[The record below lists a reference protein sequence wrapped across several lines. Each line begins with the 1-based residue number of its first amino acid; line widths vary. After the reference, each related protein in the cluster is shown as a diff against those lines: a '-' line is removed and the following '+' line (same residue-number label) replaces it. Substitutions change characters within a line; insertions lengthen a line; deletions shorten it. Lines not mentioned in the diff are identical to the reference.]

1 MKLQLP
7 IFANARLARLSLAPS
22 SLAFF
27 CLACPPLH
35 AAPKLPQVEEPAL
48 RAHLALLSSDLF
60 EGRGTGQRGGELTM
74 AYLETQVAALG
85 LQGANGKGFRQA
97 VQITGIVPLPAQSNV
112 NLVAGGKGLEFH
124 FGDDWIWR
132 TNAPQDKHR
141 FDQQL
146 VFAGYGITA
155 AEEHWDDF
163 KGQDVKGKIL
173 LVLPNDP
180 QPTSDE
186 PQRFGGKAITYYG
199 RRDYKYE
206 EAIRRGAI
214 GVIVIHNDTLSLRS
228 WASVTRHG
236 NEEHFQLPESGL
248 PFCANMNEAAARKLF
263 AASGQDFDALRAKA
277 ERRDFVA
284 TPLQASLQGEL
295 ASKIRQIEQFNIAA
309 VVPGTAPGLKQELV
323 IYSAHWDHLGR
334 QPGEQPGKDLIYNGA
349 VDNASGSA
357 ALLAM
362 AKVAVTRP
370 AKRSQMFLWV
380 AAEEQGLLGSEYYSL
395 HPLWPAAKTAANL
408 NLDTLNFVAPTRDV
422 GIDGA
427 QRSDLAAIATKVARE
442 MQLSI
447 APAQPDI
454 QGYYFRS
461 DHFSFAKA
469 GIPAFSVGSGSH
481 YVQNQK
487 ENLEKEHGYGKR
499 YHQVSDKYD
508 PNWDLSGMLQQA
520 QFTLNLG
527 RAIADAPTMPQW
539 KAGDPFG
546 KKRKQ

>member
-1 MKLQLP
+1 MKCQP
-7 IFANARLARLSLAPS
+7 LALASLSLVLFALS
-22 SLAFF
+22 
-27 CLACPPLH
+27 CPPLH
-35 AAPKLPQVEEPAL
+35 AAPLHAAPLQAAPKLPQVEESAL

-85 LQGANGKGFRQA
+85 LQGANGKGFRQS
-97 VQITGIVPLPAQSNV
+97 VQITGIQPLPAQSSV
-112 NLVAGGKGLEFH
+112 NLIAGGKGLDFH
-124 FGDDWIWR
+124 FGEDWVWR
-132 TNAPQDKHR
+132 SNAPQEKHR

-155 AEEHWDDF
+155 AEERWDDF
-163 KGQDVKGKIL
+163 KGVDVKGKIL

-199 RRDYKYE
+199 RRDYKSE

-248 PFCANMNEAAARKLF
+248 PFSATMNEAAARKLF

-284 TPLQASLQGEL
+284 TPLQAGLQGEL
-295 ASKIRQIEQFNIAA
+295 VSKIRQIEQSNIAA
-309 VVPGTAPGLKQELV
+309 VVPGTDPKLKQELV
-323 IYSAHWDHLGR
+323 IYSAHWDHLGK

-362 AKVAVTRP
+362 AKVAITQP

-408 NLDTLNFVAPTRDV
+408 NLDTLNFVAKTRDMD
-422 GIDGA
+422 IDGA
-427 QRSDLAAIATKVARE
+427 QRSDLAALATKVAHE

-487 ENLEKEHGYGKR
+487 ENLEKEQGYGKR

-508 PNWDLSGMLQQA
+508 PGWDLSGMLQQA
-520 QFTLNLG
+520 QYTLNLG

-539 KAGDPFG
+539 KAGDPFS